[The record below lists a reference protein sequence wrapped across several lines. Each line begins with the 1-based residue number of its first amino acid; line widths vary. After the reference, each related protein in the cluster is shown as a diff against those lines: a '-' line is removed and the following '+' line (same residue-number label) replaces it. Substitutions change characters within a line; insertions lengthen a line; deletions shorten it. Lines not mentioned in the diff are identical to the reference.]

1 MSQWLQTL
9 MLIFLINNQDT
20 FDTNKHK
27 SFHMIIVL
35 DSLLI
40 VKKSVDLNISTQNL
54 NFHNLRYVSVVS
66 ARYPM
71 LAAVLRRRLKL
82 PRV

>member
-1 MSQWLQTL
+1 

-54 NFHNLRYVSVVS
+54 NFHNL
-66 ARYPM
+66 
-71 LAAVLRRRLKL
+71 
-82 PRV
+82 